1 MTPPMPDPVDLLG
14 NPLTET
20 ERSILAVHDQL
31 KALVARSDLPP
42 CVSSNARFALAAT
55 WQMVTDLA
63 LRFDQD
69 ADSGI

>member
-1 MTPPMPDPVDLLG
+1 MPDPVDLLG

-20 ERSILAVHDQL
+20 ERSILSIHDQL
-31 KALVARSDLPP
+31 KSLISRPDLPP